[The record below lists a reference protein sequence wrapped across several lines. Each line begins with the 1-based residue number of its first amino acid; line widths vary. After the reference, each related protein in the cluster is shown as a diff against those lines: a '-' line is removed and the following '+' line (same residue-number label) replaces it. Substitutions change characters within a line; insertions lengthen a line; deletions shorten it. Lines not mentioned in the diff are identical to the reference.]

1 MAKQFDLKR
10 VLAPVSDIIKKLKAR
25 RDFLNAEVELIND
38 EINRLGGNGRGRRGP
53 KASAATAPSGEPRR
67 KRRRRSRDQLE
78 AMAADIV
85 KFINGKGK
93 EGASATEI
101 KSEFGDLLPSVNAWL
116 KNYSTAKVRTTGNK
130 SKMRYFA

>member
-10 VLAPVSDIIKKLKAR
+10 VLAPVSDIVRKLKHR
-25 RDFLNAEVELIND
+25 RDVLMAEVNLIND
-38 EINRLGGNGRGRRGP
+38 EITRLGGNGRGRRGP
-53 KASAATAPSGEPRR
+53 KPAAGADEPRR
-67 KRRRRSRDQLE
+67 RVRRRRSREQLE
-78 AMAADIV
+78 AMATNVV

-101 KSEFGDLLPSVNAWL
+101 KSQFGDLLPSVNAWL
-116 KNYSTAKVRTTGNK
+116 KNYSTAKVKTTGNK

>member
-1 MAKQFDLKR
+1 MAKQFNLKR
-10 VLAPVSDIIKKLKAR
+10 VLAPVSDIVRKLKDR
-25 RDFLNAEVELIND
+25 RDVLMAEVNLIND
-38 EINRLGGNGRGRRGP
+38 EINRLGGNARGRRGP
-53 KASAATAPSGEPRR
+53 KPAGSADEPKRR
-67 KRRRRSRDQLE
+67 VRRRRSREQLE
-78 AMAADIV
+78 TMAADVV

-116 KNYSTAKVRTTGNK
+116 KNYSTAKVKTTGNK